1 MENNKQEENAKKMLL
16 SLGLDINDEHLQD
29 TPKRIVKMYKEVF
42 SGLLQENEPK
52 FTVFNNPDYNEMII
66 IQGKF
71 SSMCSHHFLPFLG
84 EFYFGYIPDKKICGL
99 SKIPRVVEYFA
110 KRPQVQERLTQQI
123 IDYLDEKLK
132 PKGCILVMKA
142 KHYCSILRGVKQDE
156 DYANTTT
163 SAVKGIFLK
172 PEPGKNPKEEFLSLI
187 KNGNGVH

>member
-123 IDYLDEKLK
+123 IDYLDEKLTENK
-132 PKGCILVMKA
+132 LHFSKLLFMKRV
-142 KHYCSILRGVKQDE
+142 SIDNKWVEANYDGVKDVKFGSPFG
-156 DYANTTT
+156 YAN
-163 SAVKGIFLK
+163 AIVIAYI
-172 PEPGKNPKEEFLSLI
+172 EN
-187 KNGNGVH
+187 